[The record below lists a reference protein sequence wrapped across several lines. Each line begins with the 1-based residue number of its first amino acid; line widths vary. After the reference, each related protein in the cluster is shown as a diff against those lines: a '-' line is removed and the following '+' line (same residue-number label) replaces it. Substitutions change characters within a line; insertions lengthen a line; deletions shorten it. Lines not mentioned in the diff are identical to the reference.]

1 MNFLLKTG
9 LSLCIVGGVA
19 LAAFVGSNASLILDG
34 LRTYTEDGRV
44 EPIERVKE
52 ALHMDESM
60 DEYSYDTLSLDYLH
74 EFTDD
79 HSEIWSIALST
90 ANWCA
95 TPLLEYLSSGR
106 AKPSKKDLRLRA
118 ALLLLQHRL
127 INPPSNSNG
136 DASARKGVDVDYITL
151 CRRGFCRQIPQS

>member
-1 MNFLLKTG
+1 VSIISKIG

-19 LAAFVGSNASLILDG
+19 LASFIGLNANLILDG
-34 LRTYTEDGRV
+34 LRTYTEDARV
-44 EPIERVKE
+44 EPIEQVKE
-52 ALHMDESM
+52 ALHMDKSRDESFY
-60 DEYSYDTLSLDYLH
+60 DELSLDYLH

-79 HSEIWSIALST
+79 HSEIWSIVEST
-90 ANWCA
+90 ANWCG
-95 TPLLEYLSSGR
+95 TPMIEYLSSGR

-151 CRRGFCRQIPQS
+151 CRRGFCRQIPKS